1 MYVLHSSASIASFED
16 KASIVSCIWALTGV
30 LFNKASSWMMKDCS
44 PVTVAMMDKYYLNLK
59 KTMGISFSSIINI
72 SKGLYSQIVF
82 NHGMNWYHINWTY
95 LSIPFVILLCL
106 TPDYFARQG
115 RASGWERVNRV
126 FILYCNQTKS
136 ASEVYYIHFV
146 PYSNNFYA
154 GNMEKE
160 KDNLTC
166 FISYSF
172 RQYAN

>member
-59 KTMGISFSSIINI
+59 KTMGISFSTIINI

-106 TPDYFARQG
+106 MPDYFTRQG
-115 RASGWERVNRV
+115 RASRWERVNRV
-126 FILYCNQTKS
+126 FILYCNQTK
-136 ASEVYYIHFV
+136 AVSEVYCIHFV

-160 KDNLTC
+160 KVNLTC

>member
-59 KTMGISFSSIINI
+59 KTMGISFSTIINI

-106 TPDYFARQG
+106 MPDYFTRQG
-115 RASGWERVNRV
+115 RASRWERVNRV

-136 ASEVYYIHFV
+136 AS
-146 PYSNNFYA
+146 
-154 GNMEKE
+154 
-160 KDNLTC
+160 
-166 FISYSF
+166 
-172 RQYAN
+172 

>member
-59 KTMGISFSSIINI
+59 KTMGISFSTIINI

-106 TPDYFARQG
+106 MPDYFTRQG
-115 RASGWERVNRV
+115 RASRWERVNRV
-126 FILYCNQTKS
+126 FILYCNQTK
-136 ASEVYYIHFV
+136 AVSEVYCIHFV